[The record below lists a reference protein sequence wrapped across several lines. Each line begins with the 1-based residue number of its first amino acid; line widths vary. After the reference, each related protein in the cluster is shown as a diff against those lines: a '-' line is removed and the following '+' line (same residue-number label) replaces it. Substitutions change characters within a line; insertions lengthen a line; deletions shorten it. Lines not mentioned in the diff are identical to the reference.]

1 MGKRA
6 RHNQVAKQWRGCP
19 EIRSP
24 RGERAGKMCLWN
36 RLHSPGLYPITTSL
50 QRQGSRAQHGHPCGH
65 PSQPPFL
72 RLKEGLIKGSATRPT
87 PGQTWTACSS
97 CLLLPTS
104 SFWRLI
110 PITKHWSCK
119 DWSSFFF
126 FCLVCSGPCCD
137 GVSIKWKMTFKY
149 EATLNQ
155 RCELST
161 KSSQTESWG

>member
-24 RGERAGKMCLWN
+24 PGERAGKMCLWN
-36 RLHSPGLYPITTSL
+36 RLHSPGPYPITTSL

-72 RLKEGLIKGSATRPT
+72 RLKEGFDQGICHPTNPWSNVDCVFFMSAAPNQFFFEDRSQLQSTE
-87 PGQTWTACSS
+87 AAKIEV
-97 CLLLPTS
+97 L
-104 SFWRLI
+104 
-110 PITKHWSCK
+110 
-119 DWSSFFF
+119 FFF

-137 GVSIKWKMTFKY
+137 GVSIK
-149 EATLNQ
+149 
-155 RCELST
+155 
-161 KSSQTESWG
+161 